1 MAGIKSFKAVH
12 RRTCEERKQ
21 PQIARLH
28 APAAPMEAGD
38 YQVLVA
44 ACKQDVYHLKA
55 TYPDDHA
62 ARNRAKGALLGNYR
76 DYLRGWM
83 AAGNTHQNEV
93 LVYNAMWAM
102 DSEQW
107 EWMQELV
114 SYAVET
120 HQVLIWTKRNLPT
133 LVANTIV
140 QTTESRFKAGD
151 TSTEPV
157 FWWAYDV
164 VEGWP
169 ITAKNI
175 ILAHYNKV
183 AGQIRERDQAFGE
196 ALMHY
201 READRLKPDIGVKT
215 RIKELEKKSPPLQPA
230 MPDATPDGNRQSDV
244 APGAGSAAL

>member
-1 MAGIKSFKAVH
+1 MAGIKSFKAAH
-12 RRTCEERKQ
+12 RRTCDERKQ
-21 PQIARLH
+21 PQVARIH
-28 APAAPMEAGD
+28 APAAPPDAGD
-38 YQVLVA
+38 YSVLVA
-44 ACKQDVYHLKA
+44 ACKQDADHLKA

-62 ARNRAKGALLGNYR
+62 ARNRAKGMLLDKYR

-120 HQVLIWTKRNLPT
+120 HQVLTWTKRSLPT
-133 LVANTIV
+133 LVADTVV
-140 QTTESRFKAGD
+140 QTTESRFKVGD
-151 TSTEPV
+151 TSTESV
-157 FWWAYDV
+157 FWWAYGV
-164 VEGWP
+164 VSAWP

-183 AGQIRERDQAFGE
+183 AGQIRERDQAYGE

-215 RIKELEKKSPPLQPA
+215 RIKELEKKSPPSQPA
-230 MPDATPDGNRQSDV
+230 TPDATPDGSRQPDV